1 MRQNYSRTVRSLN
14 VRLGVCLAT
23 NPMVIPES
31 ERFAGLRDLITEFVD
46 VVAAIRDAYPKL
58 AQEWPQFF
66 LFLSYPW
73 IVDETLLSDDQKQF
87 LERRKQEIAE
97 LKFDGA
103 AGKKKLEKVLARDK
117 HIAECC
123 PTLLHLA
130 NFLDSFFI
138 TATADAKRQGA
149 SQDRLDFAYSE
160 FESLT
165 YRQGRFKR
173 ISLSH
178 LFNFDMEGNSA
189 TFAADNA
196 QANVRIERL
205 DASTIPG
212 ILGESGFQAFLH
224 PAGIGDC
231 FVVDEEG
238 ASAVD
243 DYKWLLEKRQKAL
256 TFAQVLQYFQ
266 DGVVHV
272 GYSAPFFLP
281 NWANQIRRAGL
292 FFLGEPRRFSYE
304 GAKKMYMVR
313 AAEKERLSRWW
324 KAATTER
331 IVNYVANK
339 KGKLRQAIYRAGQY
353 YESSHE
359 RADNVERLLALA
371 VAIESLFSPSD
382 KGELKFRISQSAA
395 QLVGREPDERE
406 QVFKSIAK
414 MYDRRSALVHGSYDV
429 DDYDAGRFVTT
440 TEIDD
445 WTAHV
450 RRALLGFLALY
461 FKGDMQASREPVLQR
476 ILSANF
482 SDVEGDKLRKEAD
495 LETVFTELIVGSR
508 NKS

>member
-1 MRQNYSRTVRSLN
+1 M
-14 VRLGVCLAT
+14 AT

-31 ERFAGLRDLITEFVD
+31 ERFAGLKDLLTEYVN
-46 VVAAIRDAYPKL
+46 VVARIRNANPNL

-66 LFLSYPW
+66 LFLSYPV
-73 IVDETLLSDDQKQF
+73 IVDQSLLSDDQKQF
-87 LERRKQEIAE
+87 LERRRREIAE
-97 LKFDGA
+97 LNFDGGEA
-103 AGKKKLEKVLARDK
+103 KKKLEEVLARDK
-117 HIAECC
+117 HLAECC
-123 PTLLHLA
+123 PSLLHLV

-138 TATADAKRQGA
+138 TAVADAKRQGA
-149 SQDRLDFAYSE
+149 SQDRLDFAYTE

-173 ISLSH
+173 IALSH
-178 LFNFDMEGNSA
+178 LFNFEMEGNSG

-196 QANVRIERL
+196 QANIRIERL
-205 DASTIPG
+205 DASTIPS

-238 ASAVD
+238 ASAID
-243 DYKWLLEKRQKAL
+243 DYKWLLERRQKAL

-266 DGVVHV
+266 DGVVHL
-272 GYSAPFFLP
+272 GYSVPFFQP

-292 FFLGEPRRFSYE
+292 FFLGEPRRFPYE
-304 GAKKMYMVR
+304 EAKKMYVIR
-313 AAEKERLSRWW
+313 APEKERVSKWW
-324 KAATTER
+324 KAATTQR
-331 IVNYVANK
+331 IVNYIANK

-359 RADNVERLLALA
+359 RADNVERLFALA

-395 QLVGREPDERE
+395 QFIGQEPDERE
-406 QVFKSIAK
+406 RVFKSIAK

-429 DDYDAGRFVTT
+429 DDYDAGRFVTA
-440 TEIDD
+440 TEVDE
-445 WTAHV
+445 WTMYL

-461 FKGDMQASREPVLQR
+461 FRGDMQASRDPVLLR
-476 ILSANF
+476 IANANF
-482 SDVEGDKLRKEAD
+482 NDAEGDKLRKDAD
-495 LETVFTELIVGSR
+495 LETLFNELTGGAG
-508 NKS
+508 NA